1 MSSGDRNSTLPRRS
15 VLKATATL
23 AASALI
29 GPAQAADVKDNAAP
43 SGVGDN
49 SPTVVLERRGSIFLM
64 GLNRPMMNN
73 MLDPPTYARLAES
86 YRQLDEDPEL
96 RVGVLFGYGPSF
108 CRGIDVHAFETAIA
122 GGQASTGKD
131 DQIDPFG
138 KSKRRVSK
146 PIVAVVHGDTWNIGH
161 ELMLSADIR
170 VAAAGTKFM
179 QMECT
184 QARMPGS
191 GATVRFVHDA
201 GWGNAMR
208 YMLTGDAWTAED
220 AYRMN
225 LVQDVAPDQNS
236 ALARGLEIAG
246 KIAGCAPLSIRATLT
261 SAHRAIDPA
270 EDQALFALNAQ
281 RTALYQTQ
289 DFREGLTANAERRR
303 PVYQGR

>member
-15 VLKATATL
+15 VLKATATF

-43 SGVGDN
+43 SSVGDN

-64 GLNRPMMNN
+64 GLNRPMINN
-73 MLDPPTYARLAES
+73 MLDPPT
-86 YRQLDEDPEL
+86 
-96 RVGVLFGYGPSF
+96 
-108 CRGIDVHAFETAIA
+108 
-122 GGQASTGKD
+122 
-131 DQIDPFG
+131 FG

-191 GATVRFVHDA
+191 GATVRFVRDA

-208 YMLTGDAWTAED
+208 YMLTGEAWTAED

-225 LVQDVAPDQNS
+225 LVQDVAPDQNA

-246 KIAGCAPLSIRATLT
+246 KIAGCAPLSVRATLT
-261 SAHRAIDPA
+261 SAHLATDPA

-281 RTALYQTQ
+281 RAALYQTE
-289 DFREGLTANAERRR
+289 DFREGLAANAGHRR
-303 PVYQGR
+303 PVYRGR